1 VLDVPRRAI
10 HHGLENRR
18 ELRGAASVQNVSDR
32 RLGSGYEIGLVTL
45 DFGLPFE
52 TIEYAGGCSID
63 RLDGLDSA
71 LASRPY
77 PQGKPVLAQRMLTG
91 IEIHGNEVLLDA
103 LVALEPVEA
112 SLQEPRRL
120 RDWQFQF

>member
-1 VLDVPRRAI
+1 M
-10 HHGLENRR
+10 
-18 ELRGAASVQNVSDR
+18 QNVSDR

-71 LASRPY
+71 LAIRPC
-77 PQGKPVLAQRMLTG
+77 PQGKSSFVQRMLTG

>member
-1 VLDVPRRAI
+1 
-10 HHGLENRR
+10 
-18 ELRGAASVQNVSDR
+18 
-32 RLGSGYEIGLVTL
+32 
-45 DFGLPFE
+45 
-52 TIEYAGGCSID
+52 
-63 RLDGLDSA
+63 
-71 LASRPY
+71 
-77 PQGKPVLAQRMLTG
+77 MLTG